1 MLTNF
6 EVLLYASS
14 LIVVLPIAIY
24 SLLSG
29 SKAPEGSGLRIIMRP
44 RNSWSDRQRFP
55 ARDLRQWIVKL
66 GMHFGFIDPALV
78 DSLDLLV
85 GIPFMAL
92 LVLYLGLWVRAF
104 LRFAGM
110 RMGRRV
116 RNEASRRRRNLLF
129 ISLSGR
135 TRLRCR
141 VLVIEIETD
150 GIDGIA
156 FPALRRAVIEY

>member
-1 MLTNF
+1 M
-6 EVLLYASS
+6 
-14 LIVVLPIAIY
+14 
-24 SLLSG
+24 LSG
-29 SKAPEGSGLRIIMRP
+29 SKAPERTWVAKYYAAEKYLGLTGNVFLLAICA
-44 RNSWSDRQRFP
+44 NG
-55 ARDLRQWIVKL
+55 LVKL
-66 GMHFGFIDPALV
+66 GMHFGFIDPALL

-129 ISLSGR
+129 ISLSGQNS
-135 TRLRCR
+135 
-141 VLVIEIETD
+141 
-150 GIDGIA
+150 A
-156 FPALRRAVIEY
+156 ALPRPGHRD